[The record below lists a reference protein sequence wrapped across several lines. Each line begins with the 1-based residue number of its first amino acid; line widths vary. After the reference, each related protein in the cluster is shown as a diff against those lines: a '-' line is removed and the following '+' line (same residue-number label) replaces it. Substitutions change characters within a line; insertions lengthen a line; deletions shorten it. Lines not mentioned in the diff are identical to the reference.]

1 MARRLTDHSVL
12 TFDCYGTLIDWETG
26 IWDALQPLLAANPT
40 ADPARSHVLDAFDR
54 FEAAQQAATP
64 TLPYPGVLECVHRS
78 LAEDFSL
85 ATSAELDAAFGASVR
100 SWPAFPDSADSL
112 LYLATRFDLV
122 ILSNVD
128 RAGFAAS
135 NARLG
140 VDFDAIYTA
149 EDIGSYKPNPAN
161 FEYLLEH
168 LATDLGHS
176 KADVLHTAQSIRH
189 DHVPA
194 RRIGLDN
201 AWIDRQ
207 RRSEAGESVHQDGL
221 PAFEHVFFSMAQMVT
236 AVEDESHTD

>member
-1 MARRLTDHSVL
+1 MYKRQVL

-40 ADPARSHVLDAFDR
+40 ADPARRHVLDAFDR

-85 ATSAELDAAFGASVR
+85 ATSAELDAAFGASVP

-135 NARLG
+135 NARLR
-140 VDFDAIYTA
+140 VDFEAIYTA

>member
-85 ATSAELDAAFGASVR
+85 ATSAELDAAFGASVP

>member
-40 ADPARSHVLDAFDR
+40 ADPARRHVLDAFDR

-85 ATSAELDAAFGASVR
+85 ATSAELDAAFGASVP

-207 RRSEAGESVHQDGL
+207 RRPEAGESVHQDGL